1 MILDFLQFNIS
12 VYRIHYCILFDDH
25 TISNKKTET
34 VSGLIF
40 ENNERFLS
48 DEDFQNFPIKI

>member
-1 MILDFLQFNIS
+1 MSIIS
-12 VYRIHYCILFDDH
+12 IISFDDH
-25 TISNKKTET
+25 TISSKKTEM

-40 ENNERFLS
+40 ENNERFLP